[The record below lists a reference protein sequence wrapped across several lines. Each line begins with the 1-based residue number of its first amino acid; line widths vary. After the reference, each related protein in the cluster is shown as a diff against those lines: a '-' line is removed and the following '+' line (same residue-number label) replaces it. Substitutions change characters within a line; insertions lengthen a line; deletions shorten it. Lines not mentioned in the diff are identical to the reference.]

1 MQAYD
6 YIILAA
12 GWIIWFAPFP
22 LNRRHSKTAKK
33 TDRRARWGMLLQ
45 AVSYSLLWQ
54 SDFWVR
60 SPGAWRRGSCILFL
74 ALACLLSWTAT
85 RALGRHLRFDAALG
99 PDHQLVRSGPYRAL
113 RHPIY
118 TSMLCILW
126 GTGFLIT
133 PLPLLAAATLVCLAG
148 TEIRVRVEDNLLA
161 SHFGD
166 EFSAYRQAVSA
177 YIPLLR

>member
-1 MQAYD
+1 
-6 YIILAA
+6 
-12 GWIIWFAPFP
+12 
-22 LNRRHSKTAKK
+22 
-33 TDRRARWGMLLQ
+33 MLLQ

-54 SDFWVR
+54 SVFWAR
-60 SPGAWRRGSCILFL
+60 SPGLWRTALCVFFL
-74 ALACLLSWTAT
+74 TLAGLLSWTAT

-99 PDHQLVRSGPYRAL
+99 PDHQLVRSGPYRAI

-118 TSMLCILW
+118 TSMLCILL

-133 PLPLLAAATLVCLAG
+133 SLPILAAATLVCLAG

-166 EFSAYRQAVSA
+166 EFRAYRHAVSA
-177 YIPLLR
+177 YVPLLR